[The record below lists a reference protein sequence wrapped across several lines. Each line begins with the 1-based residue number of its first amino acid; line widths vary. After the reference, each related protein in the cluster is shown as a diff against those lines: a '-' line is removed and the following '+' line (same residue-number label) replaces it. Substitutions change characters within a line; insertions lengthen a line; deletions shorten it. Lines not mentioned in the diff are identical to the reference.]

1 MRLNHRDQHQLSQA
15 FADHDIEIG
24 LTTIPARHHQR
35 ALVIGVDQTDQITQH
50 DAVFMTQAGARQN
63 QRGQA
68 RVADVNRQA
77 GRDQQGFARLDDG
90 VFFQHG
96 AQVEAGGAGRG
107 VLRQR
112 EFGTDAGV
120 EDLGLQSVHVN

>member
-1 MRLNHRDQHQLSQA
+1 MAH
-15 FADHDIEIG
+15 
-24 LTTIPARHHQR
+24 AR
-35 ALVIGVDQTDQITQH
+35 
-50 DAVFMTQAGARQN
+50 ARQD
-63 QRGQA
+63 QCGEI
-68 RVADVNRQA
+68 RVTDVNRQA
-77 GRDQQGFARLDDG
+77 GRDQYGFTRFDHG

-96 AQVEAGGAGRG
+96 AQVEAGGAWRG